1 MNAAPKNLSKSE
13 TYYNNFPT
21 ISQKEIAKLKTNL
34 DENNFN
40 RSILKKSKK
49 HSSKRVLFNIN
60 KIKIK
65 NAQTTN
71 NRNSSYIN
79 DSLVRTNYSKNN
91 NDLIEALKKNEKQNK
106 VNGINLNNEII
117 NNNTIEPDNKILF
130 KNRSQENLHSILK
143 PKNTISNNSPVS
155 KDSHEDNFIYDLNLI
170 KELNSNDFL
179 EPKVSEDNQ
188 LNIDSINNPLTNNI
202 NIEENKERTLNTSSQ
217 KRLSKIS
224 NKLPK
229 LNQKKNKSK
238 MPYILKSRKEHISAN
253 DIILHYLKENE
264 RDNSKNIPIINFK
277 KYLEYTDDKKFNYG
291 LDKIYGNS
299 EKFLKRVE
307 EIKKNNIIAYK
318 KDFNIENYQNAL
330 LKILKKR
337 VSQQNHQKLQK
348 SYKLFNERN
357 FDIIIP
363 RGRYFNLAEKLKDFL
378 SKDIYEKMK
387 RTDRNYL
394 IYLEKQ
400 EERRNRIII
409 ENENKNNFYKILNN
423 TLRNFDRKLRRNQSY

>member
-1 MNAAPKNLSKSE
+1 
-13 TYYNNFPT
+13 
-21 ISQKEIAKLKTNL
+21 
-34 DENNFN
+34 
-40 RSILKKSKK
+40 
-49 HSSKRVLFNIN
+49 
-60 KIKIK
+60 
-65 NAQTTN
+65 
-71 NRNSSYIN
+71 
-79 DSLVRTNYSKNN
+79 
-91 NDLIEALKKNEKQNK
+91 
-106 VNGINLNNEII
+106 
-117 NNNTIEPDNKILF
+117 
-130 KNRSQENLHSILK
+130 
-143 PKNTISNNSPVS
+143 
-155 KDSHEDNFIYDLNLI
+155 
-170 KELNSNDFL
+170 
-179 EPKVSEDNQ
+179 
-188 LNIDSINNPLTNNI
+188 
-202 NIEENKERTLNTSSQ
+202 
-217 KRLSKIS
+217 
-224 NKLPK
+224 
-229 LNQKKNKSK
+229 